1 MILYYTG
8 TGNSRFIA
16 EAAADFL
23 ANEVQEARGQPR
35 KPDLDEPEIAI
46 ALPDKMQGNKHPFY

>member
-46 ALPDKMQGNKHPFY
+46 ALPDKMQGN